1 MDDFLQTYDDGMSV
15 GYSLITGENKFEE
28 IALYL
33 DDVIL
38 PFDPTDPHIDIED
51 INHMINYFEEK
62 EQYEKCIVLKNFKST
77 TNLDNY

>member
-62 EQYEKCIVLKNFKST
+62 EQYEKCIVLKNFKSN